1 MGYTGQQLL
10 NHLQQAGMEAIAHG
24 ELPSD
29 LVGVAPLCQ
38 SNQQQVSFVSQAK
51 YLKQLHATQAG
62 LLLLNPSWLDQYTLD
77 CPAIL
82 VADPYA
88 AYALVSQLF
97 YPNPRQASGIHPQA
111 VVNRGAQIASSAV
124 IGPFVVIEAGAVIG
138 EDVVISS
145 HSRIATGAKVGARSR
160 IDNNVSILHY
170 CEVGED
176 CHIKSGAVIGG
187 DGFGFAPY
195 QGRWLK
201 IPQIGRVLI
210 GHRVSIGSNTC
221 IDRGALKDTIIGDD
235 CIIDN
240 LVHIAHNV
248 EVGQGTA
255 MAAQVGIA
263 GSTKIGAYCVFAG
276 QAGAVGHVTIA
287 DKTTFMARGAPASD
301 IVESGVYSGFPAI
314 PHTQWQKS
322 KVQIRKLN
330 DLTQRVKQLEKKLAQ
345 FSTEGE

>member
-1 MGYTGQQLL
+1 MSYSGQQLL
-10 NHLQQAGMEAIAHG
+10 NQLLQYGMDAQPAGQ
-24 ELPSD
+24 LPD
-29 LVGVAPLCQ
+29 DIIGIAPLELAQ
-38 SNQQQVSFVSQAK
+38 PNQLSFVSQAK
-51 YLKQLHATQAG
+51 HLDKVEASHAG
-62 LLLLNPSWLDQYTLD
+62 LLLLKPDWLEQINKPLS
-77 CPAIL
+77 ALL
-82 VADPYA
+82 VPDPYA
-88 AYALVSQLF
+88 AFAILAQFF
-97 YPNPRQASGIHPQA
+97 YPPPRHASGIHPQA

-160 IDNNVSILHY
+160 IDNNVSILHT

-201 IPQIGRVLI
+201 IPQIGRVVI
-210 GHRVSIGSNTC
+210 GDRVSIGSNTC
-221 IDRGALKDTIIGDD
+221 IDRGALSDTVIADD

-301 IVESGVYSGFPAI
+301 ITESGVYSGFPAM
-314 PHTQWQKS
+314 PHTQWQKTII
-322 KVQIRKLN
+322 QTRKLSE
-330 DLTQRVKQLEKKLAQ
+330 LAQRVKQLEKNVAK
-345 FSTEGE
+345 FSTDD